1 MMFKWAA
8 DLGKTSREIA
18 LTYNVTDSYVRNR
31 MTVLDVAPRIR
42 RSVPRG
48 TLSTSMWEIVAT
60 VKDAAC
66 QEELVSAIVRKRLTV
81 IEAQRRAI
89 WLNTGRVVPRRAVE
103 QEEEAASIEAQIE
116 EGHSRVQKIL
126 SRESE
131 GQTLV
136 EVTRPLEPQP
146 YTPEYFDEVSF
157 TVSGE
162 CPDCHHKIRL
172 VDPDI
177 VFDRIANS
185 YRYDQMLQLERQRV
199 AMFLKAK

>member
-8 DLGKTSREIA
+8 DQGKTYREIA
-18 LTYNVTDSYVRNR
+18 STYLVKESQVKNR
-31 MTVLDVAPRIR
+31 ITVLNVAPRIR
-42 RSVPRG
+42 RIVTRVTMTP
-48 TLSTSMWEIVAT
+48 SMWETVAK
-60 VKDAAC
+60 VKDPVC
-66 QEELVSAIVRKRLTV
+66 QEELVSAIDRKRLT
-81 IEAQRRAI
+81 ITEAERRVI

-103 QEEEAASIEAQIE
+103 QEEEAASIEAKIE
-116 EGHSRVQKIL
+116 EGHSRVKKIL

-177 VFDRIANS
+177 VFNRIANS

-199 AMFLKAK
+199 AMLLKAK